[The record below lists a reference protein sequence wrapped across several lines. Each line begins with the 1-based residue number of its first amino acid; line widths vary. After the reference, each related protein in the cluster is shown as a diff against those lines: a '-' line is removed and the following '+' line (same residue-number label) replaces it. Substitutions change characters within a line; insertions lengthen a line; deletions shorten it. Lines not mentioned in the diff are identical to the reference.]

1 MPGSC
6 LTPRKTP
13 PSRLQRSERNSAK
26 NSPASEPVKSGAR
39 ENRKSR
45 TAEFLKTASTDVR
58 ILSCADKP
66 DNVKSVIEDGKNCGE
81 SVRERFHRPKNDQE
95 RYYRPPVEIF
105 RSRAGENKTAAELFH
120 GFALKV
126 KTLFA

>member
-1 MPGSC
+1 MRSSLPGSC

-58 ILSCADKP
+58 ILSCADAFAKAVESCIHTEEAVQLAI
-66 DNVKSVIEDGKNCGE
+66 DFNGKSFGHLGACPECGGALSHE
-81 SVRERFHRPKNDQE
+81 SGCVTCHDCGYSQCD
-95 RYYRPPVEIF
+95 
-105 RSRAGENKTAAELFH
+105 
-120 GFALKV
+120 
-126 KTLFA
+126 